1 MEKTLTAIIGGVAI
15 ILLII
20 GCMFGNCNRT
30 IIDTTWNFDYAIIN
44 LPTGEIVEGEV
55 SSWKDWEDSDAVQ
68 VTFTDGAVY
77 YTHLN
82 NVVLIHSRED

>member
-1 MEKTLTAIIGGVAI
+1 MKNILTKIICGLAIVATLTG
-15 ILLII
+15 
-20 GCMFGNCNRT
+20 CNRT

-82 NVVLIHSRED
+82 NVVLIHSKED

>member
-1 MEKTLTAIIGGVAI
+1 MKNILTKIICGLAIVTTLTG
-15 ILLII
+15 
-20 GCMFGNCNRT
+20 CNRT

-44 LPTGEIVEGEV
+44 LPTGEIVEGKV
-55 SSWKDWEDSDAVQ
+55 SGWKDWEDSDAVQ

-82 NVVLIHSRED
+82 NVVLIHSKED

>member
-1 MEKTLTAIIGGVAI
+1 MKNILTKIICGLAIVATLT
-15 ILLII
+15 
-20 GCMFGNCNRT
+20 GCNKT

-44 LPTGEIVEGEV
+44 LPSGEIVEGEV
-55 SSWKDWEDSDAVQ
+55 SSWTDWGSSDAVQ

-82 NVVLIHSRED
+82 NVVLIHSKED

>member
-1 MEKTLTAIIGGVAI
+1 MKNILTKIICGLAIVATLTG
-15 ILLII
+15 
-20 GCMFGNCNRT
+20 CNRT

-55 SSWKDWEDSDAVQ
+55 KAWKDWKDSDAIQ
-68 VTFTDGAVY
+68 VEFTDGATY

-82 NVVLIHSRED
+82 NVVLIHSKED